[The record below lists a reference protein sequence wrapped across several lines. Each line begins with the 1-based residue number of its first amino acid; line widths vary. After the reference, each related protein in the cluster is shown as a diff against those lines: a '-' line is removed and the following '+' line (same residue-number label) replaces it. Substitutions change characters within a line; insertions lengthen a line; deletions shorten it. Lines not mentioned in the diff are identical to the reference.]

1 MGYLWKA
8 VENKRVRCGERRF
21 VLNKSNNS
29 FSFKNGKRAV
39 KGPNQRLIQRTF
51 VLIMIILVIGFG
63 AVFTRLSYL
72 TIVQSSELQ
81 EDAVDQQLSDT
92 TVSAKRGTIYDA
104 NGKVLAESASVWQ
117 VVMAP
122 AYFEEDEQ
130 RVFAAT
136 ELSRILGLE
145 YEDLY
150 EKTQQHSYYV
160 TVKRKIESEA
170 REQIL
175 ELINK
180 LSEDYK
186 CGNAVQLFDDYKRY
200 YPYND
205 LASCVIGFTGSDD
218 QGLEGI
224 EYQYDSYLSG
234 TPGRIITAKN
244 ALQTDMPYAYE
255 QNVDAED
262 GNNIYLTIDETIQSI
277 CEKYMKQGII
287 ENNVLNRGVC
297 IAMDVNTG
305 AVLAMVTVDGY
316 DLNDPYT
323 LKDSDKAE
331 IAALPEDERSEAESA
346 ALSAM
351 WRNKAITDTY
361 MPGSVFKMVTASMA
375 LEENVVNDNSTFTCT
390 GSITVQDKTMNC
402 HNTGGHGTQS
412 FRDAIVNSCNPA
424 FVNIGQLVGMNKFV
438 EYYKGF
444 GFADK
449 TGIDLPGEADDVIW
463 KSMTEVDLAV
473 ASFGQNFAITP
484 IQMITACAAVCNGG
498 YVLQPYVVSKITD
511 SDGNVIKNVEKKVK
525 RQVISNETSDKMNEY
540 LGYNTETAGSTAGY
554 VAGYKVAGK
563 TGTSEKIG
571 VKEVESTFDEDYIAS
586 LCGYAPADDPQ
597 IAMLVFFDTPSG
609 SAYYGSQV
617 SSPVFI
623 NIMTE
628 VLPYL
633 EIKTSYSEEELEYV
647 DVTAP
652 NYVGLSIS
660 EAETT
665 AESDGFT
672 VTVKGEGETVVS
684 QIPPVSS
691 TLSKGGNIVLY
702 TDSESQAETVTVPS
716 LVGLSV
722 SEVNN
727 VASAYGL
734 NVSFVG
740 AASSGVVSTAQDI
753 EAGAQVSPGTVI
765 SVTFQS
771 SNTVND

>member
-1 MGYLWKA
+1 M
-8 VENKRVRCGERRF
+8 
-21 VLNKSNNS
+21 NKSDNS
-29 FSFKNGKRAV
+29 FSFISGKRAA

-51 VLIMIILVIGFG
+51 ILIVTILVIGFG
-63 AVFTRLSYL
+63 AVFARLSFL
-72 TIVQSSELQ
+72 TVVKSSELQ
-81 EDAVDQQLSDT
+81 EDAVGQQLSDT
-92 TVSAKRGTIYDA
+92 TISAKRGTIYDSK
-104 NGKVLAESASVWQ
+104 GKVLAESASVWQ

-122 AYFEEDEQ
+122 AYFQEDEQ
-130 RVFAAT
+130 RVYAAT
-136 ELSRILGLE
+136 ELSRILDLD
-145 YEDLY
+145 YDDLY
-150 EKTQQHSYYV
+150 EKTQKNSYYV
-160 TVKRKIESEA
+160 IVKRKIESEA
-170 REQIL
+170 REQVL

-224 EYQYDSYLSG
+224 EYQYDSFLSG

-297 IAMDVNTG
+297 IAMDVNSG

-323 LKDSDKAE
+323 LSDSDKAE
-331 IAALPEDERSEAESA
+331 IAALPKDERGAAESA

-375 LEENVVNDNSTFTCT
+375 LEENVVNDDSRFTCP
-390 GSITVQDKTMNC
+390 GYITVQDKTMNC
-402 HNTGGHGTQS
+402 HDTAGHGTQN
-412 FRDAIVNSCNPA
+412 FRDAIVHSCNPA
-424 FVNIGQLVGMNKFV
+424 FVQIGQLVGMNKFV

-449 TGIDLPGEADDVIW
+449 TGIDLPGEADDNFW
-463 KSMTEVDLAV
+463 KEGSMTDVDLAV
-473 ASFGQNFAITP
+473 ASFGQNFSITP

-540 LGYNTETAGSTAGY
+540 LGYNTEKSGTTAGY

-571 VKEVESTFDEDYIAS
+571 VTNVESVFGEDYIAS
-586 LCGYAPADDPQ
+586 FCGYAPADDPQ

-623 NIMTE
+623 NIMSE

-633 EIKTSYSEEELEYV
+633 EVKTSYSEEELEYV
-647 DVTAP
+647 DVSAS
-652 NYVGLSIS
+652 NYVGLSVS
-660 EAETT
+660 EAQTAAET
-665 AESDGFT
+665 DGFN
-672 VTVKGEGETVVS
+672 VTVKGDGETVVS
-684 QIPPVSS
+684 QIPAASS

-702 TDSESQAETVTVPS
+702 TDSDSQSEKVVVPN
-716 LVGLSV
+716 LVGYSV

-740 AASSGVVSTAQDI
+740 AASSGVVSTTQNI
-753 EAGAQVSPGTVI
+753 ESGTEVSPGTVI
-765 SVTFQS
+765 SVTFAS

>member
-1 MGYLWKA
+1 M
-8 VENKRVRCGERRF
+8 
-21 VLNKSNNS
+21 NKSNNS
-29 FSFKNGKRAV
+29 FSFIGGKRAA

-51 VLIMIILVIGFG
+51 ILIVTILVIGFG
-63 AVFTRLSYL
+63 AVFARLSFL
-72 TIVQSSELQ
+72 TVVKSSELQ
-81 EDAVDQQLSDT
+81 EDAVGQQLSDT
-92 TVSAKRGTIYDA
+92 TISAKRGTIYDSK
-104 NGKVLAESASVWQ
+104 GKILAESASVWQ

-122 AYFEEDEQ
+122 AYFQEEEQ
-130 RVFAAT
+130 RAYAAT
-136 ELSRILGLE
+136 ELSRILDLD
-145 YEDLY
+145 YDDLY
-150 EKTQQHSYYV
+150 EKTQKNSYYV
-160 TVKRKIESEA
+160 IVKRKIESEA
-170 REQIL
+170 REQVL

-180 LSEDYK
+180 LSKDYK

-224 EYQYDSYLSG
+224 EYQYDSFLSG

-297 IAMDVNTG
+297 IAMDVNSG

-323 LKDSDKAE
+323 LSDSDKAE
-331 IAALPEDERSEAESA
+331 IAALPKDERGAAESA

-375 LEENVVNDNSTFTCT
+375 LEENVVNDNSRFTCT

-402 HNTGGHGTQS
+402 HDTAGHGTQN
-412 FRDAIVNSCNPA
+412 FRDAIVHSCNPA
-424 FVNIGQLVGMNKFV
+424 FVQIGQLVGMNKFV

-449 TGIDLPGEADDVIW
+449 TGIDLPGEADDNFW
-463 KSMTEVDLAV
+463 KEGSMTDVDLAV
-473 ASFGQNFAITP
+473 ASFGQNFSITP

-540 LGYNTETAGSTAGY
+540 LGYNTEKSGSTAGY

-571 VKEVESTFDEDYIAS
+571 VTNVESVFGEDYIAS
-586 LCGYAPADDPQ
+586 FCGYAPADDPQ

-623 NIMTE
+623 NIMSE

-633 EIKTSYSEEELEYV
+633 EVKTSYSEEELEYV
-647 DVTAP
+647 DVSAS
-652 NYVGLSIS
+652 NYVGLSVS
-660 EAETT
+660 EAQTAAET
-665 AESDGFT
+665 DGFD
-672 VTVKGEGETVVS
+672 VTVKGDGETVVS
-684 QIPPVSS
+684 QIPAASS

-702 TDSESQAETVTVPS
+702 TDSDSQSEKVVVPN
-716 LVGLSV
+716 LVGYSV

-727 VASAYGL
+727 VAGAYGL

-740 AASSGVVSTAQDI
+740 AASSGVVSTTQNI
-753 EAGAQVSPGTVI
+753 ESGTEVSPGTVI
-765 SVTFQS
+765 SVTFAS

>member
-29 FSFKNGKRAV
+29 FSFKNGKRAA

-234 TPGRIITAKN
+234 SPGRIITAKN
-244 ALQTDMPYAYE
+244 ALQTDMPYA
-255 QNVDAED
+255 
-262 GNNIYLTIDETIQSI
+262 
-277 CEKYMKQGII
+277 
-287 ENNVLNRGVC
+287 
-297 IAMDVNTG
+297 
-305 AVLAMVTVDGY
+305 
-316 DLNDPYT
+316 
-323 LKDSDKAE
+323 
-331 IAALPEDERSEAESA
+331 
-346 ALSAM
+346 LSL
-351 WRNKAITDTY
+351 IH
-361 MPGSVFKMVTASMA
+361 
-375 LEENVVNDNSTFTCT
+375 
-390 GSITVQDKTMNC
+390 I
-402 HNTGGHGTQS
+402 
-412 FRDAIVNSCNPA
+412 
-424 FVNIGQLVGMNKFV
+424 
-438 EYYKGF
+438 
-444 GFADK
+444 
-449 TGIDLPGEADDVIW
+449 
-463 KSMTEVDLAV
+463 
-473 ASFGQNFAITP
+473 
-484 IQMITACAAVCNGG
+484 
-498 YVLQPYVVSKITD
+498 
-511 SDGNVIKNVEKKVK
+511 
-525 RQVISNETSDKMNEY
+525 
-540 LGYNTETAGSTAGY
+540 
-554 VAGYKVAGK
+554 
-563 TGTSEKIG
+563 
-571 VKEVESTFDEDYIAS
+571 
-586 LCGYAPADDPQ
+586 
-597 IAMLVFFDTPSG
+597 
-609 SAYYGSQV
+609 
-617 SSPVFI
+617 
-623 NIMTE
+623 
-628 VLPYL
+628 
-633 EIKTSYSEEELEYV
+633 
-647 DVTAP
+647 
-652 NYVGLSIS
+652 
-660 EAETT
+660 
-665 AESDGFT
+665 
-672 VTVKGEGETVVS
+672 
-684 QIPPVSS
+684 
-691 TLSKGGNIVLY
+691 
-702 TDSESQAETVTVPS
+702 
-716 LVGLSV
+716 
-722 SEVNN
+722 
-727 VASAYGL
+727 
-734 NVSFVG
+734 
-740 AASSGVVSTAQDI
+740 
-753 EAGAQVSPGTVI
+753 
-765 SVTFQS
+765 
-771 SNTVND
+771 

>member
-1 MGYLWKA
+1 M
-8 VENKRVRCGERRF
+8 
-21 VLNKSNNS
+21 NKSDNS
-29 FSFKNGKRAV
+29 FSFISGKRAA

-51 VLIMIILVIGFG
+51 ILIVTILVIGFG
-63 AVFTRLSYL
+63 AVFARLSFL
-72 TIVQSSELQ
+72 TVVKSSELQ
-81 EDAVDQQLSDT
+81 EDAVGQQLSDT
-92 TVSAKRGTIYDA
+92 TISAKRGTIYDSK
-104 NGKVLAESASVWQ
+104 GKVLAESASVWQ

-122 AYFEEDEQ
+122 AYFQEDEQ
-130 RVFAAT
+130 RVYAAT
-136 ELSRILGLE
+136 ELSRILDLD
-145 YEDLY
+145 YDDLY
-150 EKTQQHSYYV
+150 EKTQKNSYYV
-160 TVKRKIESEA
+160 IVKRKIESEA
-170 REQIL
+170 REQVL

-224 EYQYDSYLSG
+224 EYQYDSFLSG

-297 IAMDVNTG
+297 IAMDVNSG

-323 LKDSDKAE
+323 LSDSDKAE
-331 IAALPEDERSEAESA
+331 IAALPKDERGAAESA

-375 LEENVVNDNSTFTCT
+375 LEENVVNDDSRFTCP
-390 GSITVQDKTMNC
+390 GYITVQDKTMNC
-402 HNTGGHGTQS
+402 HDTAGHGTQN
-412 FRDAIVNSCNPA
+412 FRDAIVHSCNPA
-424 FVNIGQLVGMNKFV
+424 FVQIGQLVGMNKFV

-449 TGIDLPGEADDVIW
+449 TGIDLPGEADDNFW
-463 KSMTEVDLAV
+463 KEGSMTDVDLAV
-473 ASFGQNFAITP
+473 ASFGQNFSITP

-540 LGYNTETAGSTAGY
+540 LGYNTEKSGTTAGY

-571 VKEVESTFDEDYIAS
+571 VTNVESVFGEDYIAS
-586 LCGYAPADDPQ
+586 FCGYAPADDPQ

-623 NIMTE
+623 NIMSE

-633 EIKTSYSEEELEYV
+633 EVKTSYSEEELEYV
-647 DVTAP
+647 DVSAS
-652 NYVGLSIS
+652 NYVGLSVS
-660 EAETT
+660 EAQAAAET
-665 AESDGFT
+665 DGFN
-672 VTVKGEGETVVS
+672 VTVKGDGETVVS
-684 QIPPVSS
+684 QIPAASS

-702 TDSESQAETVTVPS
+702 TDSDSQSEKVVVPN
-716 LVGLSV
+716 LVGYSV

-740 AASSGVVSTAQDI
+740 AASSGVVSTTQNI
-753 EAGAQVSPGTVI
+753 ESGTEVSPGTVI
-765 SVTFQS
+765 SVTFAS

>member
-1 MGYLWKA
+1 M
-8 VENKRVRCGERRF
+8 
-21 VLNKSNNS
+21 NKSNNS
-29 FSFKNGKRAV
+29 FSFKNGKRAA

-104 NGKVLAESASVWQ
+104 NGKALAESASVWQ

-361 MPGSVFKMVTASMA
+361 MPGSVFKMVMASMA

-449 TGIDLPGEADDVIW
+449 TGIDLPGEADDNFW
-463 KSMTEVDLAV
+463 DEGSMTDVDLAV
-473 ASFGQNFAITP
+473 ASFGQNFSITP

-571 VKEVESTFDEDYIAS
+571 VKEVESTFGEDYIAS
-586 LCGYAPADDPQ
+586 FCGYAPADDPQ

-652 NYVGLSIS
+652 NYVGLSVS

>member
-1 MGYLWKA
+1 M
-8 VENKRVRCGERRF
+8 
-21 VLNKSNNS
+21 NKSNNS
-29 FSFKNGKRAV
+29 FSFIGGKRAA

-51 VLIMIILVIGFG
+51 ILIVTILVIGFG
-63 AVFTRLSYL
+63 AVFARLSFL
-72 TIVQSSELQ
+72 TVVKSSELQ
-81 EDAVDQQLSDT
+81 EDAVGQQLSDT
-92 TVSAKRGTIYDA
+92 TISAKRGTIYDSK
-104 NGKVLAESASVWQ
+104 GKVLAESASVWQ

-122 AYFEEDEQ
+122 AYFKEDEQ
-130 RVFAAT
+130 RVYAAT
-136 ELSRILGLE
+136 ELSKILDLD
-145 YEDLY
+145 YDDLY
-150 EKTQQHSYYV
+150 EKTQKNSYYV
-160 TVKRKIESEA
+160 IVKRKIESEA
-170 REQIL
+170 REQVL

-224 EYQYDSYLSG
+224 EYQYDSFLSG

-297 IAMDVNTG
+297 IAMDVNSG

-323 LKDSDKAE
+323 LSDSDKAE
-331 IAALPEDERSEAESA
+331 IAALPKDEQGTAEGA

-361 MPGSVFKMVTASMA
+361 MPGSVFKMVVASMA
-375 LEENVVNDNSTFTCT
+375 LEENVVNDNSRFNCP
-390 GSITVQDKTMNC
+390 GFITVQDKTMNC
-402 HNTGGHGTQS
+402 HDTGGHGTQN
-412 FRDAIVNSCNPA
+412 FRDAIVHSCNPA
-424 FVNIGQLVGMNKFV
+424 FVEIGQLVGMNKFV

-449 TGIDLPGEADDVIW
+449 TGIDLPGEADDNFW
-463 KSMTEVDLAV
+463 EEGSMTDVDLAV
-473 ASFGQNFAITP
+473 ASFGQNFSITP

-511 SDGNVIKNVEKKVK
+511 SDGNVIKNIEKKVK
-525 RQVISNETSDKMNEY
+525 RQVISEETSDKMNEY
-540 LGYNTETAGSTAGY
+540 LGYNTETSGTTAGY
-554 VAGYKVAGK
+554 VPGYKVAGK

-571 VKEVESTFDEDYIAS
+571 VTKVESAFGEDYIAS
-586 LCGYAPADDPQ
+586 FCGYAPADDPQ

-609 SAYYGSQV
+609 GAYYGSQV

-623 NIMTE
+623 NIMSE

-633 EIKTSYSEEELEYV
+633 EVKTSYSEEELEYV
-647 DVTAP
+647 DVSAS
-652 NYVGLSIS
+652 NYVGLSVS
-660 EAETT
+660 EAQTAAET
-665 AESDGFT
+665 DGFN
-672 VTVKGEGETVVS
+672 VTVKGDGETVVS
-684 QIPPVSS
+684 QIPAASS

-702 TDSESQAETVTVPS
+702 TDSNSQSEKVVVPN
-716 LVGLSV
+716 LVGYSV

-740 AASSGVVSTAQDI
+740 AASSGVVSTTQNT
-753 EAGAQVSPGTVI
+753 EPGTEVSPGTVI
-765 SVTFQS
+765 TVTFAS

>member
-1 MGYLWKA
+1 M
-8 VENKRVRCGERRF
+8 
-21 VLNKSNNS
+21 NKSNNS
-29 FSFKNGKRAV
+29 FSFKNGKRAA

-51 VLIMIILVIGFG
+51 VLIMIILIIGFG
-63 AVFTRLSYL
+63 AVFARLSYL

-122 AYFEEDEQ
+122 AYFEDDEQ
-130 RVFAAT
+130 RVYAAT

-170 REQIL
+170 REQVL

-180 LSEDYK
+180 LSEDYD

-323 LKDSDKAE
+323 LKDSDKE
-331 IAALPEDERSEAESA
+331 KIAALPENERSEAESA

-449 TGIDLPGEADDVIW
+449 TGIDLPGEADDNFW
-463 KSMTEVDLAV
+463 DEGSMTDVDLAV

-571 VKEVESTFDEDYIAS
+571 VKEVESDFGEDYIAS
-586 LCGYAPADDPQ
+586 FCGYAPADDPQ

-652 NYVGLSIS
+652 NYVGLSIG

-672 VTVKGEGETVVS
+672 VTVKGDGETVVS

-765 SVTFQS
+765 SVTFLS